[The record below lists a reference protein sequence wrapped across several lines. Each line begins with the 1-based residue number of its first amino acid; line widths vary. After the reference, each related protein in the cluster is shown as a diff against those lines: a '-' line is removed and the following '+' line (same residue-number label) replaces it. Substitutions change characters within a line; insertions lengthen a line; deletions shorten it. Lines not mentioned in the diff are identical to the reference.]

1 MKRKGLKVLLATTM
15 CIFNLFVC
23 FSGVLAWFAA
33 NRKDDATGM
42 QINLNP
48 YMLNMGYR
56 VFKYSD
62 DEKAGV
68 EVTGQPDALELQKYD
83 SVITSRNEN
92 TPIILEFLLSGVSLG
107 ENLPISITTSR
118 SQSDSTVQAI
128 SNIIKFQFSPLEINS
143 TDESVI
149 YHTAVSYFRNQ
160 QDESIFEDGETEVNY
175 QLTNYSSHLTPAGLT
190 LFIMLD
196 YSEELIENF
205 KDNFDITDSTTVA
218 FTNDLLNI
226 VCTTY
231 EN

>member
-1 MKRKGLKVLLATTM
+1 MKRKGLKITFATIM

-33 NRKDDATGM
+33 AQRNNVAGM
-42 QINLNP
+42 QVQIMTHELD
-48 YMLNMGYR
+48 MSYR

-68 EVTGQPDALELQKYD
+68 EVTGQQHALELQKYD
-83 SVITSRNEN
+83 SVITTRNDN

-107 ENLPISITTSR
+107 ENIPISITTTR
-118 SQSDSTVQAI
+118 NQSDASVKAI
-128 SNIIKFQFSPLEINS
+128 SNIIKFQFAPLEINS
-143 TDESVI
+143 DNPDTI
-149 YHTAVSYFRNQ
+149 YTTAISSLQSEPEVV
-160 QDESIFEDGETEVNY
+160 FEDGETEIVY
-175 QLTNYSSHLTPAGLT
+175 ELTNYSSYLTGAGLI

-196 YSEELIENF
+196 YSEDLIDNF
-205 KDNFDITDSTTVA
+205 RDSFDITDSTTVA

-226 VCTTY
+226 VCANY